1 MPTYEYQC
9 TKCGAVFE
17 LFQQITE
24 KPKRT
29 VKAELKNCTCDA
41 PVQRLIGSG
50 AGVIFRGTG
59 FYETDYRSESY
70 RKAAKAEKESQ
81 SPTKSDGKKPETQSK
96 TTEPK
101 PAKKGKKGPQAA

>member
-9 TKCGAVFE
+9 TRCGAVFE

-29 VKAELKNCTCDA
+29 VRAELKNCTCDA

-50 AGVIFRGTG
+50 AGVLFRGTG

-81 SPTKSDGKKPETQSK
+81 SPSKPEGKKPESA
-96 TTEPK
+96 TTPAEPK
-101 PAKKGKKGPQAA
+101 PAKKGKKGTQAA

>member
-29 VKAELKNCTCDA
+29 VKAELKNCTCHA
-41 PVQRLIGSG
+41 PVRRLIGSG

-59 FYETDYRSESY
+59 FYETDYRSENY
-70 RKAAKAEKESQ
+70 RKAARAEKESQ
-81 SPTKSDGKKPETQSK
+81 VSTKSDDKKPSSTSTSAK
-96 TTEPK
+96 PK
-101 PAKKGKKGPQAA
+101 PAGKGKKGTQAA